1 MGGRGAG
8 GSGGGGEK
16 KKRRRNIRK
25 KKSWFC
31 PQRTLL
37 YNWGHP
43 TNKHKIDLNTFKKS
57 AAKNLSYT
65 LKLFSLCNTVCI
77 MHNTAYQVNSF
88 DKFYLLG
95 YIHYILQETGGV
107 G

>member
-1 MGGRGAG
+1 
-8 GSGGGGEK
+8 
-16 KKRRRNIRK
+16 
-25 KKSWFC
+25 
-31 PQRTLL
+31 
-37 YNWGHP
+37 
-43 TNKHKIDLNTFKKS
+43 
-57 AAKNLSYT
+57 
-65 LKLFSLCNTVCI
+65 